1 MARSI
6 PPSAEELLARQA
18 SARRER
24 LRAEHGDI
32 DTELF
37 EQMEESVAVFRRDA
51 TYLYLNPSTERLF
64 GRKRE
69 EVLGRVIWEVFP
81 GSEGGRFHEAF
92 LRVVG
97 TGRAEEFEHLY
108 EPWGRWFR
116 QRLYRRGELLYVF
129 SREVTDERLQT
140 EALLLHTRILDSMT
154 EGVSLADERG
164 IIVYTNPAE
173 DQMFGYASGEL
184 LGQHLSIQHDH
195 PPEESRRRVGELI
208 ARLRRQGSWEGEF
221 QNVKKDGT
229 PFSTAARLSALHIG
243 GKPHWLCVQKDV
255 TEQKRVEAEHAEYS
269 EFTERLYE
277 QTRLAEQRAAFL
289 ALASEV
295 LAASLDR
302 EEILRHLARLA
313 VPVLA
318 DWCAVDEA
326 TPEGQVRRVVV
337 EHIEPERI
345 AQAVEFNAKHPV
357 SLEAAGGIGK
367 VLRTGTTEFIPHLT
381 DELIDQGLSDPER
394 RRDTRALGVK
404 SFISVPLI
412 SRGRTLAA
420 LTLAYA
426 DSHRCYTDADVRLA
440 EDLAR
445 RAATSLDNGLLYKE
459 AQEAIRARD
468 SFLSVASH
476 ELNTPLTSLG
486 LNVQVLQ
493 RALQNSASGTI
504 PRDTVDAKLQ
514 AVSRQIRRLKTLVHE
529 LLDISRITAGK
540 LRLEPE
546 EVDLAELTRELVP
559 RFSDD
564 LSRARCELR
573 LALPQAVV
581 GCWDRLRVEQIL
593 QNLLSN
599 AIKYGQGHPIDVHLD
614 VRLEAGEQW
623 ARMVVR
629 DQGIG
634 ISAEDQARLF
644 QRFERLASERHFS
657 GFGLG
662 LWIVRQILDAMGGR
676 IHVASAPGRGSA
688 FTVELPRRP
697 PTPPPPAQ
705 E

>member
-1 MARSI
+1 MSGQG
-6 PPSAEELLARQA
+6 SAW
-18 SARRER
+18 REW
-24 LRAEHGDI
+24 LHAEVGHSDI
-32 DTELF
+32 ELF
-37 EQMEESVAVFRRDA
+37 EQMEESVAIFRRDA
-51 TYLYLNPSTERLF
+51 TYLYLNPPTERLF

-69 EVLGRVIWEVFP
+69 EVLGRVIWDVFP
-81 GSEGGRFHEAF
+81 QAAEGRFHEVF
-92 LRVVG
+92 LRICE
-97 TGRAEEFEHLY
+97 TGRAEEFEHHY

-116 QRLYRRGELLYVF
+116 QRLYCSGGLIYVF
-129 SREVTDERLQT
+129 SREITDEKLQT
-140 EALLLHTRILDSMT
+140 EALRLHARILDSMT

-173 DQMFGYASGEL
+173 DRMFGYAAGEL
-184 LGQHLSIQHDH
+184 LGQHLGIQHDH
-195 PPEESRRRVGELI
+195 PPEESRKRIAELI
-208 ARLRRQGSWEGEF
+208 ARLRQQGSWEGEF
-221 QNVKKDGT
+221 QNVRKDGT

-255 TEQKRVEAEHAEYS
+255 TEQKRVEAERAEYY

-295 LAASLDR
+295 LAASLDS
-302 EEILRHLARLA
+302 EEILRRLARLA

-318 DWCAVDEA
+318 DWCSVYEL
-326 TPEGQVRRVVV
+326 TPEGQARPVVV
-337 EHIEPERI
+337 EHLQPERL
-345 AQAVEFNAKHPV
+345 AQAVAFHAKYPP
-357 SLEAAGGIGK
+357 SLEASGGIGK
-367 VLRTGTTEFIPHLT
+367 VLRTGTTEFVPELT
-381 DELIDQGLSDPER
+381 NEMIDRALADPER
-394 RRDTRALGVK
+394 RRDTRELGLR

-426 DSHRCYTDADVRLA
+426 DSHRRYTDADVRLA

-445 RAATSLDNGLLYKE
+445 RAATSLDNGRLYKE

-493 RALQNSASGTI
+493 RALRNAASGAI
-504 PRDTVDAKLQ
+504 PRDTVDVKLQ
-514 AVSRQIRRLKTLVHE
+514 SVNRQIRRLTTLVHE
-529 LLDISRITAGK
+529 LLDISRISAGK

-546 EVDLAELTRELVP
+546 DVDLVELTRELVP

-564 LSRARCELR
+564 LTRARCELR
-573 LALPQAVV
+573 LEFPQAVV

-599 AIKYGQGHPIDVHLD
+599 AIKYGQGQPIDVRIE
-614 VRLEAGEQW
+614 VGEEW
-623 ARMVVR
+623 ARLAVR
-629 DQGIG
+629 DRGIG
-634 ISAEDQARLF
+634 ISSEDQARLF

-676 IHVASAPGRGSA
+676 ILVESQPGQGST
-688 FTVELPRRP
+688 FTVELPRRA
-697 PTPPPPAQ
+697 PTPPPA
-705 E
+705 